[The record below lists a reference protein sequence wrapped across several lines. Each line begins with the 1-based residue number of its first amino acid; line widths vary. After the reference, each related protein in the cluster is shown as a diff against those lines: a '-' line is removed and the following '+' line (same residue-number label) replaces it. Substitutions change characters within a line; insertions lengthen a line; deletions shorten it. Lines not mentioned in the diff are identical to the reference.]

1 MATPFSNQSPLKRPS
16 NFDLE
21 SLKQEILKE
30 FRDNVRQI
38 CREVIAEMFEER
50 PREREDD
57 METVLADSP
66 K

>member
-1 MATPFSNQSPLKRPS
+1 MSGSS

-21 SLKQEILKE
+21 SLMQEILKE
-30 FRDNVRQI
+30 FRDNVLQM
-38 CREVIAEMFEER
+38 CREVIAEIFGER

-57 METVLADSP
+57 MEMVLANMP